1 MHTPVLVKEVLDAL
15 EVVPGGAYIDCTVG
29 EGGHTVAILNA
40 APDCVVIGLD
50 RDPSAL
56 ATAHE
61 RLAGFGD
68 RVRLVNASYTTL
80 AEQGQFL
87 EDRPVTGVL
96 LDLGLS
102 SLQVEDGERGFSFL
116 RDGPLDMRFGPDE
129 KFTADDVV
137 NHFAERDLVRLLF
150 EFGEEPRARRI
161 ARAIVQRRPIRGTA
175 HLAEVVEGTLGRRGR
190 IHPAT
195 RTFQGIRIE
204 VNQELQALK
213 TALSAAAETL
223 QPGGRLVVISYH
235 SLEDRLVKTTLREST
250 VLRVLTKKPIFP
262 SQEEVAF
269 NPRSRS
275 ARMRAAER
283 LDGGIASK

>member
-1 MHTPVLVKEVLDAL
+1 MVS
-15 EVVPGGAYIDCTVG
+15 GGAYIDCTVG

-68 RVRLVNASYTTL
+68 RVHLVNASYTTL

-161 ARAIVQRRPIRGTA
+161 ARAIVKRRPIRGTA
-175 HLAEVVEGTLGRRGR
+175 HLAQVVEGALGRRGR

-250 VLRVLTKKPIFP
+250 VLRVLTKKPISP
-262 SQEEVAF
+262 SQEEVAY